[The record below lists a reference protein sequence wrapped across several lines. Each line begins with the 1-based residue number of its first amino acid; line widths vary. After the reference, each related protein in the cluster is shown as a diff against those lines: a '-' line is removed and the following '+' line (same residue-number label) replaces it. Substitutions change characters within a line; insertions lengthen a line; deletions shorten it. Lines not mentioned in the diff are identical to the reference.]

1 MRLVRQSP
9 GISLALPLRKHPD
22 PTLRA
27 IRRMYLIIVNAR
39 VIKRGSNRVFHHQPG
54 VLVRRRPPVSN
65 NHRSSLPCRRALPT
79 TSHPGHTFLET
90 YSTTWTATKNTSLI
104 TITFSNTRRKAS
116 CIPSYTNK
124 PCDTSHFCTLLS
136 ALLLST

>member
-1 MRLVRQSP
+1 MRLALQSH
-9 GISLALPLRKHPD
+9 GINLALPLRRHTD

-27 IRRMYLIIVNAR
+27 IRPMYLIIVHAR
-39 VIKRGSNRVFHHQPG
+39 VIKLGSNRVFHHRPE

-79 TSHPGHTFLET
+79 TSHPGHTFPET
-90 YSTTWTATKNTSLI
+90 YSTIWTVTKNTSLT

-116 CIPSYTNK
+116 CIPPCTNK
-124 PCDTSHFCTLLS
+124 PCDTSRFCTLLS